1 MLDLDN
7 IYIKYAERYLL
18 IGNTRQAALDVGV
31 PADSVNEFIQNT
43 TKHPEVL
50 RILAEAEL
58 EMPNFEDQTSV
69 KKYILKQL
77 MKEAN
82 FKGAGAQQSARIAA
96 LKAIAELTG
105 IEPPKKVEV
114 NSGMQGGMMMVPLMD
129 AAMWETSAEKM
140 QDELKKA
147 ARE

>member
-140 QDELKKA
+140 QDKLKKA

>member
-140 QDELKKA
+140 QDKLKKE

>member
-58 EMPNFEDQTSV
+58 EMPNFEDQVSV

>member
-1 MLDLDN
+1 MLDLDD
-7 IYIKYAERYLL
+7 IYLKYAQRYLL

-58 EMPNFEDQTSV
+58 EMPNFDDADSV

-82 FKGAGAQQSARIAA
+82 FRGVGAQQSARITA

-105 IEPPKKVEV
+105 IEPAKKIDV
-114 NSGMQGGMMMVPLMD
+114 NAGLPGGMIMVPVMD
-129 AAMWETSAEKM
+129 AAQWESSAEAM
-140 QDELKKA
+140 QEELKQR